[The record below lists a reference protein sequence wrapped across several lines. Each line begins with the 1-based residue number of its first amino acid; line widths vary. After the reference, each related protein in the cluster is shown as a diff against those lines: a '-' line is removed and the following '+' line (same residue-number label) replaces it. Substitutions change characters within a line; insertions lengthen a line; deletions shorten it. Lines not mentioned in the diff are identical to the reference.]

1 MSLIVQKYGGSSVAT
16 PARIRA
22 VAQRVK
28 VRWQAGDRLVVVVS
42 AMGDT
47 TDDLLALGK
56 LLNSEARGREV
67 DLLVSTGEIVSCSLL
82 ALALQAVGVPAR
94 ALTGAQAGIVTDG
107 NFSRATIADLKPDRL
122 WATLGAGEIPIV
134 AGFQGIS
141 GDGRRTNDAEITT
154 LGRGGSDTTAV
165 ALAVGLKADRCEIY
179 TDVDG
184 IFTADP
190 RAVPRARQL
199 TRISPVEMLELAQQG
214 AQVMHPRAVELGG
227 LYSMPILVAS
237 SFRDRPGTWIIPPD
251 MPMPGMRNVEFG
263 MRNDTRADSIPHSA
277 FHIPHSNGEEQM
289 ELRNKVSGV
298 AHDTNV
304 ARLTV
309 FGLPKPAFALHRLF
323 GPLAEAGINVDA
335 IAHSIEPGGEH
346 ADCTFTVAE
355 ADLARALTITEQ
367 TASMLGATAVEG
379 DKTLGKVSIIGL
391 GVQHVPG
398 LAAQTF
404 AALES
409 AGIKIE
415 MVTTSQVRITCLVP
429 EDRLVE
435 AARLLHSAFG
445 LDSELDEEDGPVE
458 ETEEKVP
465 VGAHRHQRAET
476 DGVACL

>member
-1 MSLIVQKYGGSSVAT
+1 MTLIVQKYGGSSVAT

-28 VRWQAGDRLVVVVS
+28 AQWQAGDRLVVVVS

-56 LLNSEARGREV
+56 MLNSEAQGREV

-82 ALALQAVGVPAR
+82 ALALQAIGVPAR
-94 ALTGAQAGIVTDG
+94 ALTGAQAGIFTDG
-107 NFSRATIADLKPDRL
+107 NFSRAAIADLKPDRL
-122 WATLGAGEIPIV
+122 WAGLNAGEVPIV

-141 GDGRRTNDAEITT
+141 ADARRPTDAEITT

-190 RAVPRARQL
+190 RVVPRAQQL
-199 TRISPVEMLELAQQG
+199 THISSVEMLELAHQG

-227 LYSMPILVAS
+227 LHAMPILVAS
-237 SFRDRPGTWIIPPD
+237 SFRDRPGTWIVPTD
-251 MPMPGMRNVEFG
+251 EMRNS
-263 MRNDTRADSIPHSA
+263 DIPHFE
-277 FHIPHSNGEEQM
+277 FHIPDSGEEPM
-289 ELRNKVSGV
+289 ELRNKISGV
-298 AHDTNV
+298 ALDTNV
-304 ARLTV
+304 ARIRV
-309 FGLPKPAFALHRLF
+309 FGLPRPAFALHSLF

-346 ADCTFTVAE
+346 ADCSFTVSE
-355 ADLARALTITEQ
+355 ADLSRALAITEQ
-367 TASMLGATAVEG
+367 TAARLGVSAVEG
-379 DKTLGKVSIIGL
+379 DSTLGKVSIVGL

-398 LAAQTF
+398 LAAQAF

-415 MVTTSQVRITCLVP
+415 MVTTSQVRITCLVS
-429 EDRLVE
+429 EQRLAE
-435 AARLLHSAFG
+435 AARLLHTAFG
-445 LDSELDEEDGPVE
+445 LDAPQKDDEAAER
-458 ETEEKVP
+458 ETEDKVP
-465 VGAHRHQRAET
+465 VAAHRHQRAET

>member
-1 MSLIVQKYGGSSVAT
+1 MTLIVQKYGGSSVAT

-28 VRWQAGDRLVVVVS
+28 TGWQAGNRLVVVVS

-56 LLNSEARGREV
+56 MLNSEAQGREV

-94 ALTGAQAGIVTDG
+94 ALTGAQAGIFTDG
-107 NFSRATIADLKPDRL
+107 NFSRAAIADLKPDRL
-122 WATLGAGEIPIV
+122 WVSLSAGEVPIV

-141 GDGRRTNDAEITT
+141 ANARRPTDAEITT

-190 RAVPRARQL
+190 RVVPRAQQL
-199 TRISPVEMLELAQQG
+199 THISSVEMLELAHHG
-214 AQVMHPRAVELGG
+214 AQVMHPRAVEMGG
-227 LYSMPILVAS
+227 LHSMPILVAS
-237 SFRDRPGTWIIPPD
+237 SFRDRPGTWIVPVD
-251 MPMPGMRNVEFG
+251 EMGNV
-263 MRNDTRADSIPHSA
+263 DIPHSQ
-277 FHIPHSNGEEQM
+277 EEDPM
-289 ELRNKVSGV
+289 ELRNKISGV
-298 AHDTNV
+298 ALDTNV

-309 FGLPKPAFALHRLF
+309 FGLPRPAFALHSLF
-323 GPLAEAGINVDA
+323 GPLAEVGINVDA

-346 ADCTFTVAE
+346 ADCSFTVAE
-355 ADLARALTITEQ
+355 ADLARALAITEQ
-367 TASMLGATAVEG
+367 TAARLGASAVEG
-379 DKTLGKVSIIGL
+379 DRSLGKVSIVGL

-398 LAAQTF
+398 LAAQAF
-404 AALES
+404 AALER

-415 MVTTSQVRITCLVP
+415 MVTTSQVRITCLVS
-429 EDRLVE
+429 EQRLAE
-435 AARLLHSAFG
+435 AARLLHTAFG
-445 LDSELDEEDGPVE
+445 LDSLQDEDDEAARESD
-458 ETEEKVP
+458 EKVP
-465 VGAHRHQRAET
+465 VAAHKHQRAET

>member
-1 MSLIVQKYGGSSVAT
+1 MTLIVQKYGGSSVAT

-28 VRWQAGDRLVVVVS
+28 AQCQAGNQLVVVVS

-56 LLNSEARGREV
+56 MLNSEAQGREV

-94 ALTGAQAGIVTDG
+94 ALTGAQAGIFTDG
-107 NFSRATIADLKPDRL
+107 NFSRAAIADLKPDRL
-122 WATLGAGEIPIV
+122 WTSLSAGEVPIV

-141 GDGRRTNDAEITT
+141 GDARRPTDAEITT

-190 RAVPRARQL
+190 RVVPRARQL
-199 TRISPVEMLELAQQG
+199 DWISSVEMLELAHQG

-227 LYSMPILVAS
+227 LYGMPILVSS
-237 SFRDRPGTWIIPPD
+237 SFRDHPGTWIVP
-251 MPMPGMRNVEFG
+251 
-263 MRNDTRADSIPHSA
+263 
-277 FHIPHSNGEEQM
+277 NGEEQM
-289 ELRNKVSGV
+289 ELRNKISGV
-298 AHDTNV
+298 ALDTNV

-309 FGLPKPAFALHRLF
+309 FGLPRPAFALHSLF
-323 GPLAEAGINVDA
+323 GPLAEEGINVDA

-346 ADCTFTVAE
+346 ADCSFTVAE
-355 ADLARALTITEQ
+355 GDLSRALAITEQ
-367 TASMLGATAVEG
+367 TAARLGASAVEG
-379 DKTLGKVSIIGL
+379 DRSLGKVSIVGL

-398 LAAQTF
+398 LAAQAF

-415 MVTTSQVRITCLVP
+415 MVTTSQVRITCLIP
-429 EDRLVE
+429 EERLPE
-435 AARLLHSAFG
+435 AARLLHTAFG
-445 LDSELDEEDGPVE
+445 LDAPQEEDE
-458 ETEEKVP
+458 ASASESEEKVP
-465 VGAHRHQRAET
+465 VAAHRHQRAET